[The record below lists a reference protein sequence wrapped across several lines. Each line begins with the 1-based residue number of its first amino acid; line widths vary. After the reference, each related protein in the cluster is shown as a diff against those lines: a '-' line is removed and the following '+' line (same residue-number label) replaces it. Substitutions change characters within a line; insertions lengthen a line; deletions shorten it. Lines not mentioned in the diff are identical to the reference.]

1 MGKIHA
7 LFPFTALAK
16 EWGLCEHSVGRH
28 AYFSA
33 EGKIALMVGLH
44 CAFGQCADCAV
55 KFQYPLSTLLDT
67 GTYGI
72 PVEKTG
78 SSNNAKGA
86 YGPPT
91 FDDCKF
97 TVEED
102 TVIYIT
108 LTSYEMPR

>member
-1 MGKIHA
+1 LDNEEITVVLENVAPGEYAVSIFHDENDNGK
-7 LFPFTALAK
+7 
-16 EWGLCEHSVGRH
+16 
-28 AYFSA
+28 
-33 EGKIALMVGLH
+33 
-44 CAFGQCADCAV
+44 
-55 KFQYPLSTLLDT
+55 LDR

-78 SSNNAKGA
+78 SSNNAKGT

-102 TVIYIT
+102 TVIYVT
-108 LTSYEMPR
+108 LTSYEIGNFK